1 VRNVLARLRLP
12 GRGRGG
18 SISCQGHADTELRSP
33 SLGLLLTLG
42 RRFMRNRS
50 LAASTWLMAA
60 VTATVV
66 ALYVVMSA
74 FDLSGDQ
81 LVERDMG
88 RYEFLSHL
96 SNVQTLTPRNASKV
110 REIEAAAL
118 AGGASKPMV
127 TLTSPSVEPA
137 QVDPPTTQYTEADWS
152 RDPFSRRYS
161 LLGGRWPVRPGEVVV
176 TRTTEG
182 SLASPGERLAVLA
195 GHEEFAVVG
204 VADDRFSD
212 SHAILAAPGTFAGI
226 GEAAMRSFP
235 DVSAFATVF
244 WEGGRRQQVTSA
256 LSASLARTLG
266 RPQKEVAEVV
276 RESTLDRAQV
286 RSAGGRPWIDRIP
299 SSYAAPSL
307 LLPMLASLAIFG
319 LGGRRLRRS
328 GALLVALGVRPGR
341 AAVALGL
348 AVTGWLLTSLAGG
361 VVVGGV
367 IGQIGR
373 LVITRYHLWA
383 QELSPFP
390 GLIDPVARLGVAAV
404 AACVIGAGSLR
415 FALIGGRRGGAPEAQ
430 GTRRSVS
437 GYRRHATNMRHGVAV
452 LAACVAIVQVFRLDR
467 TEEPMV
473 LAGTIAVAVL
483 LLVPEV
489 VDRALRVFPRTGPR
503 LRLARQHLAHDRAR
517 ASIAVA
523 VLAAV
528 LGLPLGYLT
537 MLDTMIRTVESN
549 LTPKVAPGQVLVSA
563 PGGSFQP
570 PPSAVLAVVSDQLGS
585 AQPPV
590 QVRYLGGQDAHI
602 EARQRDLVL
611 RPIDIGAVLALDTVG
626 DVGRLLG
633 RPLTP
638 EGRAILVDGG
648 LLVWD
653 GREGGERFLV
663 NASEARPRGVRI
675 VAVTARVHPA
685 WRRSLNGVVLTATA
699 KRLGLPVKDGG
710 VVFTGV
716 SDTDARAAR
725 RSVLDAG
732 LDPYQVSIHEIPEL
746 YVPEVTFAAAA
757 GMLLVVLLCSVAVSR
772 AQVQMLRRYLGT
784 LVAIGLTPTWA
795 RQVVL
800 IQSAF
805 FVVVSTVVALVLA
818 IPPVI
823 ITAWMMP
830 DFVLSIPWRVIGVVV
845 VAFYVAVLLA
855 AMLSCRKIR
864 ASDRASL

>member
-1 VRNVLARLRLP
+1 MLARLRLP

-266 RPQKEVAEVV
+266 RPQQEVAEVV

-307 LLPMLASLAIFG
+307 LLPMLASLSIFG

-328 GALLVALGVRPGR
+328 GHLLVALGVRPGR
-341 AAVALGL
+341 AAVALGV
-348 AVTGWLLTSLAGG
+348 AVTGWLLLALFGG
-361 VVVGGV
+361 VVVGGA
-367 IGQIGR
+367 IGLVAR

-390 GLIDPVARLGVAAV
+390 SLIDPVARLGASALV
-404 AACVIGAGSLR
+404 ACVFGAGSLR
-415 FALIGGRRGGAPEAQ
+415 FVLIGGRRGRAPEAN
-430 GTRRSVS
+430 GSRNSEPV
-437 GYRRHATNMRHGVAV
+437 YRRHATDIRHGLATLAV
-452 LAACVAIVQVFRLDR
+452 CAGIVQVFRLDR
-467 TEEPMV
+467 PEEAMV
-473 LAGTIAVAVL
+473 LAGTVAIAVL
-483 LLVPEV
+483 LLVPEL
-489 VDRALRVFPRTGPR
+489 VDRALRVLPRTGPR

-517 ASIAVA
+517 ATIAVV

-537 MLDTMIRTVESN
+537 LLDTMIRTAESG
-549 LTPKVAPGQVLVSA
+549 LVPQVAPGQVLVSA
-563 PGGSFQP
+563 PGGVYHP
-570 PPSAVLAVVSDQLGS
+570 PPSAVFEMLSDRLG
-585 AQPPV
+585 AAEPPV
-590 QVRYLGGQDAHI
+590 QLRYLWGQDAGVEI
-602 EARQRDLVL
+602 RGSDF
-611 RPIDIGAVLALDTVG
+611 GAVLALDTV
-626 DVGRLLG
+626 DDAGRLLG

-638 EGRAILVDGG
+638 TGQAILADGG

-653 GREGGERFLV
+653 GQEGNERVLINV
-663 NASEARPRGVRI
+663 PEARPREVRLP
-675 VAVTARVHPA
+675 AATARVHQA
-685 WRRSLNGVVLTATA
+685 WRSGKNGVVLTATA
-699 KRLGLPVKDGG
+699 QRLGLPVKDGG
-710 VVFTGV
+710 FVFARV
-716 SDTDARAAR
+716 SDSDAGAAR
-725 RSVLDAG
+725 RAVLDSS
-732 LDPYQVSIHEIPEL
+732 LDPVQVSIHEKPEL
-746 YVPEVTFAAAA
+746 VVPQALFAAAA

-772 AQVQMLRRYLGT
+772 AQVRMLRRYLGT
-784 LVAIGLTPTWA
+784 LVAIGLRPAWA

-845 VAFYVAVLLA
+845 VAFYVAALLA
-855 AMLSCRKIR
+855 AMLSCRRIR